1 MNYISRM
8 GLEFNPF
15 IKNSKEIFIKN
26 EEVSE
31 VSFRLNVILETRGF
45 GVITGSSG
53 KGKTTLIRNWAGDLN
68 SSQYKII
75 YISLSTLT
83 VSDFYKH
90 LATELGLEPLGRKSG
105 NFRMI
110 QAAITRLSVEKR
122 ITPIIILDEANYI
135 NSSILNDLK
144 ILFNFEMDS
153 KDRAIVLMV
162 GLPKL
167 NNTLNLAAHEPLRQR
182 ITMNYHLDG
191 LNKIE
196 TKDYIKQK
204 LQAAGCHAEIFGEGA
219 LDAIANTAGGIPRMI
234 NKICDK
240 CLLVCHVSESTI
252 ITTETVMKAI
262 NESEIG

>member
-31 VSFRLNVILETRGF
+31 VNFRLNVILETRGF

-53 KGKTTLIRNWAGDLN
+53 KGKTTLIRNWSKDLN
-68 SSQYKII
+68 SSQYKVI

-83 VSDFYKH
+83 VSEFYKH
-90 LATELGLEPLGRKSG
+90 LATELGLEPISRKSS

-122 ITPIIILDEANYI
+122 ITPLIILDEANYI

-182 ITMNYHLDG
+182 ITMNYHLEG

-204 LQAAGCHAEIFGEGA
+204 LQAAGCHTDLFGEGA

-240 CLLVCHVSESTI
+240 CLLVCHVSQSTT

>member
-31 VSFRLNVILETRGF
+31 VNFRLNVILETRGF

-53 KGKTTLIRNWAGDLN
+53 KGKTTLIRNWASDLN
-68 SSQYKII
+68 SSQYKLV

-83 VSDFYKH
+83 VAEFYKH
-90 LATELGLEPLGRKSG
+90 LATELGLEPISRKSG

-110 QAAITRLSVEKR
+110 QAAITRLAVEKR
-122 ITPIIILDEANYI
+122 ITPVIILDEANYI

-153 KDRAIVLMV
+153 KDRAIVLMI

-182 ITMNYHLDG
+182 ITMNYHLGG

-204 LQAAGCHAEIFGEGA
+204 LQAAGCHTDLFGEGA
-219 LDAIANTAGGIPRMI
+219 LDAIANAAGGIPRMI

-240 CLLVCHVSESTI
+240 CLLVCHVSQSTT
-252 ITTETVMKAI
+252 ITTETVMNAI